1 TILLFKHSIIL
12 KYHDLTIHA
21 YDSQVQPLSAEKLV
35 NYNFCVKYFYYLDS
49 SIGPFKIMH
58 MCA

>member
-1 TILLFKHSIIL
+1 MILLFKHSIIL

-35 NYNFCVKYFYYLDS
+35 NYNFALNIFM
-49 SIGPFKIMH
+49 I
-58 MCA
+58 